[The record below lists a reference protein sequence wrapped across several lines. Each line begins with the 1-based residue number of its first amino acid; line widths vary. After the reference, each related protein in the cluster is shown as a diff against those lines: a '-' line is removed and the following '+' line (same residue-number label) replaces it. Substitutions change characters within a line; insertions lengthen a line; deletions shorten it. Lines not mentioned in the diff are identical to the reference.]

1 MLKKLLGAAAMA
13 ASAYAFVPAHAAHL
27 NVGCGTDE
35 LARTEGALETMADG
49 PGKFTAER
57 EVAEAQDA
65 MLKGSMRGCAMHLSR
80 AMHAESLAQAP
91 YGNTPHASTPY
102 VSTPYGSTSYG
113 STPYGGTMA
122 QAPAET
128 PQQARSQPQWGWK
141 PMQVAQ

>member
-13 ASAYAFVPAHAAHL
+13 ASAYAFVPAHAAQL

-49 PGKFTAER
+49 PGKLTAER

-65 MLKGSMRGCAMHLSR
+65 LLKGSTRGCAMHLSR

-91 YGNTPHASTPY
+91 YGNTPYA
-102 VSTPYGSTSYG
+102 STPYGST
-113 STPYGGTMA
+113 PYSGTMA

-128 PQQARSQPQWGWK
+128 PQQAPSQPQWGWK

>member
-13 ASAYAFVPAHAAHL
+13 ASVYAFVPAHAAHL

-35 LARTEGALETMADG
+35 LARTEGALDTMADG

-65 MLKGSMRGCAMHLSR
+65 MLKGSMSGCAMHLSR
-80 AMHAESLAQAP
+80 AMHAESMAQAP
-91 YGNTPHASTPY
+91 YA
-102 VSTPYGSTSYG
+102 STPYGSTSYG

-128 PQQARSQPQWGWK
+128 PQQGPSQPQWGWK
-141 PMQVAQ
+141 PRRVAQ

>member
-65 MLKGSMRGCAMHLSR
+65 MFKGSMRGSAMHLSR

-91 YGNTPHASTPY
+91 YGNTPYA
-102 VSTPYGSTSYG
+102 STPYGSTSYG

-128 PQQARSQPQWGWK
+128 LHKPRPNRNGDGSRCRLRSRP
-141 PMQVAQ
+141 

>member
-1 MLKKLLGAAAMA
+1 
-13 ASAYAFVPAHAAHL
+13 
-27 NVGCGTDE
+27 
-35 LARTEGALETMADG
+35 
-49 PGKFTAER
+49 
-57 EVAEAQDA
+57 
-65 MLKGSMRGCAMHLSR
+65 
-80 AMHAESLAQAP
+80 MHAESLAQAP

-128 PQQARSQPQWGWK
+128 PQQAPSQPQWGWK

>member
-13 ASAYAFVPAHAAHL
+13 ASVYAFVPAHAAHL

-65 MLKGSMRGCAMHLSR
+65 MLKGSMTGCAMHLSR
-80 AMHAESLAQAP
+80 AMHAESMAQAP
-91 YGNTPHASTPY
+91 YASTP
-102 VSTPYGSTSYG
+102 YG

-128 PQQARSQPQWGWK
+128 PQQAPSQPQWGWK

>member
-49 PGKFTAER
+49 PGKLTAER

-65 MLKGSMRGCAMHLSR
+65 LLKGSTRGCAMHLSR
-80 AMHAESLAQAP
+80 AMHAENLAQAP
-91 YGNTPHASTPY
+91 YGGTTYGNTPYSGA
-102 VSTPYGSTSYG
+102 
-113 STPYGGTMA
+113 MA
-122 QAPAET
+122 QAPAEI
-128 PQQARSQPQWGWK
+128 PQQAPSQPQWGWK